1 MPLEHFG
8 HHSLVN
14 ITRAQLIEKGYRHLQ
29 LFFRIRQ
36 RALRL
41 IGVKSGAEIRP
52 SCQMPVGAAKPLQ
65 ERNQPTARPTA
76 SSTPLPGT
84 LLQQGYLHHL
94 QKSAPSDPRQR
105 DSPAPSKSS
114 RRPQAKIAL
123 IHDTETS
130 QLLRNATSNPHM

>member
-52 SCQMPVGAAKPLQ
+52 SCQMPVGAAKPLH
-65 ERNQPTARPTA
+65 ER
-76 SSTPLPGT
+76 
-84 LLQQGYLHHL
+84 
-94 QKSAPSDPRQR
+94 R
-105 DSPAPSKSS
+105 DGATS
-114 RRPQAKIAL
+114 
-123 IHDTETS
+123 ETS
-130 QLLRNATSNPHM
+130 TSASRSKLISQTCVLTATAGASFA